1 MVTTLQCG
9 PPECIHLVRVALRS
23 RGQATSEFIEH
34 RRASLERFLRK
45 VVSHDELRNSNFF
58 RSFLECSIV
67 ELTALKAEAQ
77 CASSVN
83 ATSMPSVVQSTPML
97 NNWWSKTYQ
106 RMVEND
112 TLNLF
117 GSRSGAED
125 GEHSGAIG
133 CERRR
138 PGLAVGH

>member
-1 MVTTLQCG
+1 MFDQLKC
-9 PPECIHLVRVALRS
+9 P
-23 RGQATSEFIEH
+23 GQATSEFIEH
-34 RRASLERFLRK
+34 RRAGLERFLRK
-45 VVSHDELRNSNFF
+45 VVNHDELRNSNFF
-58 RSFLECSIV
+58 SSFLECSIV

-77 CASSVN
+77 RASSVN
-83 ATSMPSVVQSTPML
+83 ATSMPSVVQRTQML
-97 NNWWSKTYQ
+97 NNWWGKTYQ
-106 RMVEND
+106 RMMEND

-138 PGLAVGH
+138 PGLAVSHQAQQRP

>member
-1 MVTTLQCG
+1 M
-9 PPECIHLVRVALRS
+9 A
-23 RGQATSEFIEH
+23 GQATSEFIEH
-34 RRASLERFLRK
+34 RRAGLERFLRK
-45 VVSHDELRNSNFF
+45 VVNHDELRNSNFF
-58 RSFLECSIV
+58 SSFLECSIV

-77 CASSVN
+77 RASSVN
-83 ATSMPSVVQSTPML
+83 ATSMPSVVQRTQML
-97 NNWWSKTYQ
+97 NNWWGKTYQ
-106 RMVEND
+106 RMMEND

-138 PGLAVGH
+138 PGLAVSHQAQQRPRRRQGRVRAR